1 MATVF
6 WIGNH
11 HWFSLYKEPDSTSF
25 FWPHCR
31 LVSFKMHYF
40 FLCSSKG
47 KYSHSLLHFHISAH
61 IRAVEITAL
70 VHFLF
75 GTYAWLLRKR
85 LVMKVD
91 KRGVVVSLSSLGNV
105 RLHDK
110 VELDSKRIQ
119 IILKKWAILV
129 RYLDEAWNIFWIMSR
144 NDTSSEGIW
153 SQKFQISYRD

>member
-105 RLHDK
+105 RLHDQMW
-110 VELDSKRIQ
+110 LDSKRIQ
-119 IILKKWAILV
+119 VILLKTLSFLLQSKQLKNILDNVTKWH
-129 RYLDEAWNIFWIMSR
+129 FPS
-144 NDTSSEGIW
+144 TSNGGIW
-153 SQKFQISYRD
+153 SKKFQI